1 VAKTM
6 KNISILG
13 STGSIGTQTLE
24 LVDQNKSDY
33 NVIGLTCN
41 KNIELLSKQIKKFK
55 VSQFHSNIKFD
66 SSAQLKSPIDIA
78 TNEKLDKLVVST
90 EGLHSLKP
98 TLMALESSIEVG
110 IANKES
116 ILCGYEFM
124 KKSMNNNSKL
134 IPLDSEPVSV
144 KNLLIK
150 SNKQVNKIIITASG
164 GPFRNKKSI
173 ELSNIKPD
181 EAANHPTW
189 RMGKKISVDSA
200 TLMNKAFEV
209 LECNLLF
216 EFPLNKIDVIIN
228 PSSSIHA
235 LVEYIDGSILAS
247 QYEPDMRIPISEFL
261 TNSIS
266 PLSDHIYLNKKD
278 LRKPKFEIF
287 NSSNYPAYEIGL
299 HYGKRRGS
307 WIIAL
312 CAADQAAIDLF
323 LDYKIKFLDIPKV
336 IEIVLSN
343 HIESKVSNI
352 IDVYRIYSS
361 TIQETYK
368 LTENK
373 WN

>member
-1 VAKTM
+1 MAKTM

-24 LVDQNKSDY
+24 LVDQNKSEY
-33 NVIGLTCN
+33 NVLGLTCN

-66 SSAQLKSPIDIA
+66 SSAQLESPIDIA

-90 EGLHSLKP
+90 EGLHSLEP
-98 TLMALESSIEVG
+98 TLMALESSKEVG

-124 KKSMNNNSKL
+124 KNSMNDNSKL

-164 GPFRNKKSI
+164 GPFRNKKST
-173 ELSNIKPD
+173 ELSNITPD

-228 PSSSIHA
+228 PSSNIHA
-235 LVEYIDGSILAS
+235 LVEYNDGSILAS
-247 QYEPDMRIPISEFL
+247 QYEPDMKIPISEFL
-261 TNSIS
+261 TNNIS

-278 LRKPKFEIF
+278 LIKPKFEIF
-287 NSSNYPAYEIGL
+287 NSSNYPTYEIGL

-323 LDYKIKFLDIPKV
+323 LDYKIRFPDIPKV

-343 HIESKVSNI
+343 HIESKVTNI
-352 IDVYRIYSS
+352 TDVYRIYNS

>member
-1 VAKTM
+1 M

-24 LVDQNKSDY
+24 LVDQNKSEY
-33 NVIGLTCN
+33 NVLGLTCN

-66 SSAQLKSPIDIA
+66 SSAQLESPINIA

-90 EGLHSLKP
+90 EGLHSLEP
-98 TLMALESSIEVG
+98 TLMALESSKEVG

-124 KKSMNNNSKL
+124 KNSMNDNSKL

-164 GPFRNKKSI
+164 GPFRNKKST
-173 ELSNIKPD
+173 ELSNITPD

-235 LVEYIDGSILAS
+235 LVEYNDGSILAS
-247 QYEPDMRIPISEFL
+247 QYEPDMKIPISEFL
-261 TNSIS
+261 TNNIS

-278 LRKPKFEIF
+278 LIKPKFEIF
-287 NSSNYPAYEIGL
+287 NSSNYPTYEIGL

-323 LDYKIKFLDIPKV
+323 LDYKIRFPDIPKV

-343 HIESKVSNI
+343 HIESKVTNI
-352 IDVYRIYSS
+352 TDVYRIYNS

>member
-124 KKSMNNNSKL
+124 KKSMNDNSKL

>member
-1 VAKTM
+1 M
-6 KNISILG
+6 KN
-13 STGSIGTQTLE
+13 
-24 LVDQNKSDY
+24 
-33 NVIGLTCN
+33 
-41 KNIELLSKQIKKFK
+41 
-55 VSQFHSNIKFD
+55 
-66 SSAQLKSPIDIA
+66 
-78 TNEKLDKLVVST
+78 
-90 EGLHSLKP
+90 
-98 TLMALESSIEVG
+98 
-110 IANKES
+110 
-116 ILCGYEFM
+116 
-124 KKSMNNNSKL
+124 SMNDNSKL

-164 GPFRNKKSI
+164 GPFRNKKST
-173 ELSNIKPD
+173 ELSNITPD

-235 LVEYIDGSILAS
+235 LVEYNDGSILAS
-247 QYEPDMRIPISEFL
+247 QYEPDMKIPISEFL
-261 TNSIS
+261 TNNIS

-278 LRKPKFEIF
+278 LIKPKFEIF
-287 NSSNYPAYEIGL
+287 NSSNYPTYEIGL

-323 LDYKIKFLDIPKV
+323 LDYKIRFLDIPKV

-343 HIESKVSNI
+343 HIESKVSSI
-352 IDVYRIYSS
+352 TDVYRIYNS

>member
-1 VAKTM
+1 MAKTM

-24 LVDQNKSDY
+24 LIYQNKSKY
-33 NVIGLTCN
+33 RVLGLTCN
-41 KNIELLSKQIKKFK
+41 KNVELLSKQINKFE

-78 TNEKLDKLVVST
+78 TNEKLNKLVVST
-90 EGLHSLKP
+90 EGLHSLEP
-98 TLMALESSIEVG
+98 TLLALESSKEVG

-124 KKSMNNNSKL
+124 KSSMNDNSKL

-144 KNLLIK
+144 KNLLIN
-150 SNKQVNKIIITASG
+150 SNKQVNKIMITASG
-164 GPFRNKKSI
+164 GPFRNKKSK
-173 ELSNIKPD
+173 ELSNITPD

-216 EFPLNKIDVIIN
+216 EFPFDKIEVIIN

-235 LVEYIDGSILAS
+235 LVEYSDGSILAS
-247 QYEPDMRIPISEFL
+247 QYEPDMKIPISEFL
-261 TNSIS
+261 SGKIS
-266 PLSDHIYLNKKD
+266 PLSDHIYLDKKD
-278 LRKPKFEIF
+278 LKKPKFEIF

-299 HYGKRRGS
+299 HYGKRMGS

-312 CAADQAAIDLF
+312 CAADQASVDLF
-323 LDYKIKFLDIPKV
+323 LDYKIKFLDIAKV
-336 IEIVLSN
+336 IEIVLTN

-352 IDVYRIYSS
+352 DDVYRIYNS
-361 TIQETYK
+361 TIKETYK
-368 LTENK
+368 LIENK

>member
-1 VAKTM
+1 MAKTM

-24 LVDQNKSDY
+24 LVDQNKSEY
-33 NVIGLTCN
+33 HVLGLTCN

-66 SSAQLKSPIDIA
+66 SSAQLESPIDIA

-90 EGLHSLKP
+90 EGLHSLEP
-98 TLMALESSIEVG
+98 TLLALESSIEVG

-116 ILCGYEFM
+116 ILCGYGFM
-124 KKSMNNNSKL
+124 KSSMNDNSKL

-144 KNLLIK
+144 KNLLIN
-150 SNKQVNKIIITASG
+150 SNKQVNKIMITASG
-164 GPFRNKKSI
+164 GPFRNKKSK
-173 ELSNIKPD
+173 ELSNITPD

-235 LVEYIDGSILAS
+235 LVEYNDGSILAS
-247 QYEPDMRIPISEFL
+247 QYEPDMKIPISEFL
-261 TNSIS
+261 TNNIS

-278 LRKPKFEIF
+278 LIKPKFEIF
-287 NSSNYPAYEIGL
+287 NSSNYPTYEIGL

-323 LDYKIKFLDIPKV
+323 LDYKIRFPDIPKV

-343 HIESKVSNI
+343 HIESKVTNI
-352 IDVYRIYSS
+352 TDVYRIYNS